1 MNCIIARVA
10 NLDNNIFSPS
20 FDTSDQIAPIL
31 KTLFYGFVK
40 NPRSFKNKF
49 VFFKKTNNCF
59 LHFSRDDF
67 ARLFCKMQQTYRA
80 FSTIAYLFK
89 YKKAIIGCNTDLCL
103 NDISLNDKNT
113 MCVYH
118 KNTRYLFTAK
128 DLVKIIVNAITNH
141 HLFFAEPQAPKNPY
155 NNIPFSKSN
164 LYNIYMF
171 VRFRAQLYNDLFFK
185 FFECGFHLTA
195 FLSKYEY
202 LLRECSIKTFIDGC
216 SIPFVVEEIHIM
228 LNSFNNNNNNHAHN
242 YKKKITVHLDFPSMQ
257 LIKIMKPYLL
267 LHLQKYYSLVDSVI
281 QKANHELFKK
291 LTIFQKYNPQ
301 FGRKLVK
308 LAFQDVVQD
317 VNQNAAERK
326 KTSFVKSVI
335 FNDAHVPFEA
345 TDEND
350 TARFMTNH
358 LKLDVEQQSDSDD
371 SDDDDTNTSDTDTIG
386 FEHDGYNDNDNDN
399 DNDDDDD
406 SEHILNEYEIQ
417 DEIDMI

>member
-1 MNCIIARVA
+1 M
-10 NLDNNIFSPS
+10 
-20 FDTSDQIAPIL
+20 
-31 KTLFYGFVK
+31 
-40 NPRSFKNKF
+40 
-49 VFFKKTNNCF
+49 
-59 LHFSRDDF
+59 
-67 ARLFCKMQQTYRA
+67 
-80 FSTIAYLFK
+80 
-89 YKKAIIGCNTDLCL
+89 
-103 NDISLNDKNT
+103 
-113 MCVYH
+113 
-118 KNTRYLFTAK
+118 
-128 DLVKIIVNAITNH
+128 
-141 HLFFAEPQAPKNPY
+141 
-155 NNIPFSKSN
+155 
-164 LYNIYMF
+164 
-171 VRFRAQLYNDLFFK
+171 
-185 FFECGFHLTA
+185 
-195 FLSKYEY
+195 
-202 LLRECSIKTFIDGC
+202 
-216 SIPFVVEEIHIM
+216 
-228 LNSFNNNNNNHAHN
+228 
-242 YKKKITVHLDFPSMQ
+242 
-257 LIKIMKPYLL
+257 
-267 LHLQKYYSLVDSVI
+267 DSVI

-386 FEHDGYNDNDNDN
+386 FEHDGYNDNDDN
-399 DNDDDDD
+399 NDDDNNDD